1 MSDKM
6 PYYSIDKVAAT
17 ISLDAKAQAAG
28 GVSKD
33 ARGDSR
39 PLKWLGGGSHVV
51 LLEPPLFLAE
61 PFALLLDFDALEREA
76 EQARQEATRQPTAP
90 RKPKGLREFLKP
102 DVTRTEELLLTAE
115 LSRLGS
121 CYVAR
126 PVFFDSDRQGM
137 GAGCLR
143 FLRRGSGFEVAFA

>member
-1 MSDKM
+1 MANQESGK
-6 PYYSIDKVAAT
+6 IK
-17 ISLDAKAQAAG
+17 Q
-28 GVSKD
+28 
-33 ARGDSR
+33 
-39 PLKWLGGGSHVV
+39 LKWLGGGSHVV

-115 LSRLGS
+115 LSRLGQ
-121 CYVAR
+121 CFVERPAR
-126 PVFFDSDRQGM
+126 CRSDRREAASQH
-137 GAGCLR
+137 
-143 FLRRGSGFEVAFA
+143 FLVELTALGFDVCFA